1 MKDGYSLH
9 RFLAET
15 NATIDVI
22 DYVIHTKY
30 SHLLLINYERNAYV
44 LVNVDNYKSIELKD
58 NIFYLTTVKPIIIN
72 GRSPI
77 QVFELDIFNNDD
89 IIGFIK
95 NSSIEK
101 YCKDNFINELNTS
114 HHLNSKLIFSPQLAN
129 YLLDRGF
136 IIIHLKKHEVTG
148 DTIFVFQVDGGFYDA
163 IYDYRQINNIN
174 VN

>member
-30 SHLLLINYERNAYV
+30 SYLLLINYERNAYV

-89 IIGFIK
+89 IVVAMSGATTGKIVLM
-95 NSSIEK
+95 S
-101 YCKDNFINELNTS
+101 
-114 HHLNSKLIFSPQLAN
+114 LILHIT
-129 YLLDRGF
+129 L
-136 IIIHLKKHEVTG
+136 I
-148 DTIFVFQVDGGFYDA
+148 
-163 IYDYRQINNIN
+163 